1 MMKNAIIFL
10 YLILFPSIVFSQGEN
25 LLKSWDSK
33 IYNPK
38 NEGVNFLSFDA
49 KVNGLA
55 ESLKTTLIIPNISK
69 VFFKITWDKKN
80 QFKINLM
87 GLPKGF
93 NELKNSL
100 ESTMIDKLRFFIP
113 TSFYEPLSE
122 YQISTKIVESGT
134 QYTLED
140 KSFLKEATKV
150 EVFFNKAKN
159 LSKME
164 IYSLRGKEVNS
175 FTFEDSSIENKLLI
189 KDFLVENVSA
199 QGVFAL
205 SYSIEYAKVN
215 KFVLP
220 KKILISSQLHSTPTE
235 NGQKQV
241 FSESK
246 YEVSFSNFSVK

>member
-1 MMKNAIIFL
+1 MMNTSIFFL
-10 YLILFPSIVFSQGEN
+10 YLILFPTLVFSQGEN

-38 NEGVNFLSFDA
+38 NEGLNSLSFDA
-49 KVNGLA
+49 KVDGLA
-55 ESLKTTLIIPNISK
+55 ESLKSNLIIPNISK

-80 QFKINLM
+80 QFKVNLM
-87 GLPKGF
+87 GLSQGF
-93 NELKNSL
+93 NELKNAL

-122 YQISTKIVESGT
+122 YQISTKIVESGI
-134 QYTLED
+134 QFTLED
-140 KSFLKEATKV
+140 KTFLKEATKV

-159 LSKME
+159 LSKLE
-164 IYSLRGKEVNS
+164 IYSLRGKEINS
-175 FTFEDSSIENKLLI
+175 FIFGESSIENKLLL
-189 KDFLVENVSA
+189 KEFLVENVGA
-199 QGVFAL
+199 QEIFAL
-205 SYSIEYAKVN
+205 SYSVEYAKVN
-215 KFVLP
+215 KFLLP
-220 KKILISSQLHSTPTE
+220 KRISITSQLHSLPTG

>member
-1 MMKNAIIFL
+1 MKNTIIFL
-10 YLILFPSIVFSQGEN
+10 YLILFPPMIFSQGEN
-25 LLKSWDSK
+25 LLKSWDNK
-33 IYNPK
+33 VYNPK
-38 NEGVNFLSFDA
+38 NEGLNFLSFDA

-55 ESLKTTLIIPNISK
+55 ESLKTSLIIPNISK

-100 ESTMIDKLRFFIP
+100 ESTLIDKLRFFIP

-122 YQISTKIVESGT
+122 YQISAKIVESGT

-140 KSFLKEATKV
+140 KTFLKEATKV
-150 EVFFNKAKN
+150 EIFFNKEKK

-164 IYSLRGKEVNS
+164 INSLRGKEVNT
-175 FTFEDSSIENKLLI
+175 FNFEDSSIENKLLI
-189 KDFLVENVSA
+189 KDFLIENLSP

-205 SYSIEYAKVN
+205 SYSVEYAKVN
-215 KFVLP
+215 GFVLP
-220 KKILISSQLHSTPTE
+220 KKISITSQLHSPPTE